1 MVDQAVNIVA
11 NLRDNITSRLGAIN
25 RNIARM
31 SESFK
36 DLNKF
41 SSDFKPN
48 VNRSSLSSFSQLTS
62 RISQAISEF
71 DRLTGKVSQP
81 IKAPPIQPPTGQGS
95 GSSRETKNYAPIGA
109 AVGAAA
115 SAASRFSGGGGG
127 SRPFIG
133 GQKGKPWV
141 YLVTESVPPISWDL
155 DVVIAGWARN
165 FVETA
170 LGYVKKAVFLPFQYL
185 QKHLPERIQDEMS
198 DVKAAGGIFSISN
211 RMKEPILKS
220 FAEAESLARET
231 NRFLSEL
238 AGSLPGSTEEYVQVA
253 KQIQDGIM
261 QVLANDTEN
270 SVKLAKEIAEANG
283 RLISEESRSEMLKN
297 TATELVGE
305 MTKLTVLAGLG
316 GSATGPYGLPV
327 LVERMLSE
335 EKVSMGMFQRYAA
348 IFREPMIRTA
358 LERNIDKINETAM
371 NTADRYK
378 ALIDTFEQIVTPELV
393 RRYRRTISGNME
405 AIRTSLFS
413 PEVGLF
419 GLGRP
424 VEVADNINYQYDS
437 FGRRMTDEAGWLTEQ
452 ALSIFDYLRDIFF
465 NVVWSLLPIIENFK
479 YLFDPLANLIPGLT
493 EIRDSTM
500 YFQRSFEQY
509 YKYTQDLSQEMLDFV
524 KPFDKE
530 LSRLDDIREKILN
543 SIREMGIY
551 GRPDTWRVYEEITE
565 DGFSHSVV
573 VTEGVTPTPVSLVHN
588 DFLLSQMKD
597 LELISKSREKVA
609 EQYEEDLRK
618 LGEGYTWLGKWLRK
632 YDHLE
637 GEEIINLLEKDLVKF
652 RATSGL
658 RASLNNISMF
668 LYNAGDITG
677 DEFLYIAELLESPD
691 FTNFG
696 PLMKELA
703 NRFLSGNW
711 AEAVGEAIGSIIGT
725 AITTICDIL
734 KGTDEI
740 ISGSTLLKGFKAGFT
755 EAGGKDAF
763 WCIVRNVFDLMIKG
777 VVMLFQNLWWEITQL
792 FFLFNIFPSLV
803 QGVVRRGIQGIIHGG
818 FSMFRGGGGGGNQ
831 SPIRNQ
837 APPPQAPSMILNHK
851 GRPIVPTPSTP
862 PVAPRVWTR
871 PFNNFGSSV
880 GTFAKSIGKW
890 NIITSVLFGIIDAV
904 TRIMSGQDVGSAIGA
919 AIVTSVFALLG
930 TVLGALLGGWGAI
943 PLGIAGSL
951 LGSAV
956 ADAIFPRT
964 VQGTEGGQ
972 ALPGQALSDALGYS
986 AVPQGMSPEFLA
998 QQYKSEQFDEQ
1009 IEKTLNPQGPL
1020 WQRILQGVSDGF
1032 FWLAG
1037 SIVGLF
1043 IVGGSLLGKIDQ
1055 GIREGLWAIS
1065 TFFVN
1070 ILTNSEFR
1078 LNISNAIS
1086 EWLYSVRYQFLSG
1099 LASVIGED
1107 RVKAW
1112 FPDHGYGPNSYQ
1124 AELQTVRR
1132 EINIANSTIE
1142 SNPFNSEMKKRQ
1154 EQRLITLRRREQNLQ
1169 TLIDN
1174 ENSEANYKGSFGTD
1188 NFMTLPRAIQTELKH
1203 KPPGSNLVIANSS
1216 ELIIPTKAAANG
1228 NGDITV
1234 LTAPLNHIASTNTN
1248 ALQYLNNILQKN
1260 HETKNEISQL
1270 KVDNAN
1276 RLNVVASLTNA
1287 VGSILQSG
1295 IKVEVTNT
1303 PTVKMSFDFGEGTM
1317 GPIGGGIGN
1326 FPMTSPYGNRGG
1338 RLHAGNDY
1346 GMPVGTK
1353 LALGIPGQVLRAG
1366 WMGGYGMNM
1375 DIMGADGVMYRF
1387 AHLSSFLLPPGA
1399 SVVPN
1404 VPFALSGNTG
1414 RSTGPHLHFE
1424 AHPGGRGAV
1433 NPTPFAGVIRANYA
1447 GMDTSQVMGAIGGE
1461 LANMPYGSDLVVGN
1475 SSEIMM
1481 KPNQAANLV
1490 SSSVRAGM
1498 QGSGSVNVS
1507 GITINVNGANKSGR
1521 ELAEEIASHIMD
1533 AIESANYSGVY
1544 G

>member
-1 MVDQAVNIVA
+1 MVDQSINIVA

-25 RNIARM
+25 RNIAKM

-36 DLNKF
+36 DINKF

-81 IKAPPIQPPTGQGS
+81 IKAPPIQLPTGQGS

-133 GQKGKPWV
+133 GQAGDPWV

-211 RMKEPILKS
+211 RMKDPILKS

-493 EIRDSTM
+493 EMRENTM

-509 YKYTQDLSQEMLDFV
+509 YKYTQELSQEMLDFV

-530 LSRLDDIREKILN
+530 LSRLDDTREKILN

-551 GRPDTWRVYEEITE
+551 GRPDTWRVEDITYE
-565 DGFSHSVV
+565 DGSSQRVV
-573 VTEGVTPTPVSLVHN
+573 VTEGVTPTPVSPVYN
-588 DFLLSQMKD
+588 DFLLSKMKD

-668 LYNAGDITG
+668 LYEAGDITG
-677 DEFLYIAELLESPD
+677 DEFLFIAELLESPD

-740 ISGSTLLKGFKAGFT
+740 ISGSTLLKGFKTGFT

-763 WCIVRNVFDLMIKG
+763 WCIVRNVFDLLIKG
-777 VVMLFQNLWWEITQL
+777 VLMIFRNLWWEITQL

-818 FSMFRGGGGGGNQ
+818 FKMFRGGSGGGNQ

-837 APPPQAPSMILNHK
+837 APPTQTPSMIINPRT
-851 GRPIVPTPSTP
+851 GRPFVPTPGTP
-862 PVAPRVWTR
+862 PVSPRIWAR

-880 GTFAKSIGKW
+880 GSFVKSIGKW
-890 NIITSVLFGIIDAV
+890 NVITSVLFGIIDAV

-943 PLGIAGSL
+943 PGGIAGSL
-951 LGSAV
+951 LGSML
-956 ADAIFPRT
+956 ADAIFPRE
-964 VQGTEGGQ
+964 VQGTESGQ

-986 AVPQGMSPEFLA
+986 AVPRGMSPEFLA

-1037 SIVGLF
+1037 AIVGLF

-1070 ILTNSEFR
+1070 ILTSSEFR

-1086 EWLYSVRYQFLSG
+1086 GWLHSVRDQFLSG
-1099 LASVIGED
+1099 LASVIGEE

-1112 FPDHGYGPNSYQ
+1112 FPEYGLTPEEREQ
-1124 AELQTVRR
+1124 KRAEEAASRLTDLNQSGAAVRR
-1132 EINIANSTIE
+1132 
-1142 SNPFNSEMKKRQ
+1142 FQ
-1154 EQRLITLRRREQNLQ
+1154 QNASIPEL
-1169 TLIDN
+1169 
-1174 ENSEANYKGSFGTD
+1174 ENVPANYKGSFGTD
-1188 NFMTLPRAIQTELKH
+1188 SFMPLPRAIQTELKH

-1216 ELIIPTKAAANG
+1216 ELIIPTKAAAKG

-1260 HETKNEISQL
+1260 HETKNEVSQL

-1276 RLNVVASLTNA
+1276 RLNAVASLTNA

-1303 PTVKMSFDFGEGTM
+1303 PTVKMSFDFGEGAM

-1326 FPMTSPYGNRGG
+1326 FPMTSPYGWRNG
-1338 RLHAGNDY
+1338 RIHAGNDY

-1447 GMDTSQVMGAIGGE
+1447 GMEMPEVMGAIGGE

-1490 SSSVRAGM
+1490 NSSVRAGM